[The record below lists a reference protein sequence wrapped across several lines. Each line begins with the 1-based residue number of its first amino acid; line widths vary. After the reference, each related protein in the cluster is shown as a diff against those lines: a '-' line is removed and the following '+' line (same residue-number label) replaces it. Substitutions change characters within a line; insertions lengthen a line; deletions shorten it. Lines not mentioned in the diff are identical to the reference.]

1 MTLSLGEVHCW
12 GCWVE
17 LSWIG
22 YSSSHDSFSYLQYLA
37 VALECFL
44 ALKLPSYPVCIFLLL
59 SISQSPQ
66 SRVPCDSCLQE
77 QKADVSKGQK
87 LAFAAKVEKKVEK
100 KMPVLSVKKPRTDT
114 EKAEANSKENNE
126 EKGEKEEKEE
136 KGDGTS
142 KNVNKTE
149 AGEASGG
156 LGIGLAYSDSES
168 ESWACRWSELVRS
181 HMALASSELP
191 SPVLQVF
198 QGESPEKTRSTKIR
212 RPRTWTRFEL
222 HTFVSRSARP
232 REPKGCS
239 WPYSWYHKSAI
250 AMKIRNWGFFNETMT
265 RSRINT
271 HRRIPTRSWVH

>member
-1 MTLSLGEVHCW
+1 
-12 GCWVE
+12 
-17 LSWIG
+17 
-22 YSSSHDSFSYLQYLA
+22 LQYLA

-168 ESWACRWSELVRS
+168 ES
-181 HMALASSELP
+181 
-191 SPVLQVF
+191 
-198 QGESPEKTRSTKIR
+198 
-212 RPRTWTRFEL
+212 
-222 HTFVSRSARP
+222 
-232 REPKGCS
+232 
-239 WPYSWYHKSAI
+239 
-250 AMKIRNWGFFNETMT
+250 
-265 RSRINT
+265 
-271 HRRIPTRSWVH
+271 